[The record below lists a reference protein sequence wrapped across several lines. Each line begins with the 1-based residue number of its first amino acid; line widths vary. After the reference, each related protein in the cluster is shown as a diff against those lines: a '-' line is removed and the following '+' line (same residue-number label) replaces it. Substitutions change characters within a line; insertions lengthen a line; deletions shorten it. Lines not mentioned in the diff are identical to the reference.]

1 MTISIDEPSV
11 KVLTFKAR
19 GITPLIVHK
28 WSEKAKKEM
37 RDKQQKKAAKAK
49 SAKDCDQEYRDSMYL
64 LEDGSHGFPAV
75 AFKLAAV
82 RAGKLL
88 GLTMTDL
95 RQMFHVLADE
105 VDLVRIEGTPQ
116 MREDP
121 VKIPGSADLRYRAEY
136 PDWSATLQVKYVADF
151 ITAEQLVN
159 LFETAGMTVG
169 VGEWRPE
176 KNGQFGQFT
185 LRDY

>member
-1 MTISIDEPSV
+1 MAIEIKRPSV
-11 KVLTFKAR
+11 EIIEFSVR
-19 GITPLIVHK
+19 GMTPLIVHK

-49 SAKDCDQEYRDSMYL
+49 SAKDCNQEYQDSMYR
-64 LEDGSHGFPAV
+64 LEDGGHGFPVV

-82 RAGKLL
+82 RAGKML

-121 VKIPGSADLRYRAEY
+121 VKLPGSADLRYRAEY

-151 ITAEQLVN
+151 ITEEQIVN

-185 LRDY
+185 LLDS